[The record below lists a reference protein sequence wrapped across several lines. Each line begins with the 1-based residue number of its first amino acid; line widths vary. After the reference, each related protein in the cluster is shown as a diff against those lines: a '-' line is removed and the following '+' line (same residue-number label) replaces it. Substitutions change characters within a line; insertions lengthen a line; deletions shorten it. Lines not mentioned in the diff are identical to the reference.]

1 MDSKFKLRKIK
12 GTDLGKVCKIVS
24 KIGINKIADEFGKDK
39 IKDIMA
45 NFSVEESS
53 NDIAAAVGI
62 DVALNCVNIIL
73 ANIENVID
81 DVLDYL
87 SDLSGLDKD
96 VINDDPAMM
105 MDMIF
110 EFVRKEEF
118 NDFYQVVLKFIN

>member
-1 MDSKFKLRKIK
+1 MENKFELRKIK

-45 NFSVEESS
+45 NFSAEESN

-62 DVALNCVNIIL
+62 DVALNCANIIL

-110 EFVRKEEF
+110 EFVKKDEF